1 MIGPTSTIVLAP
13 PAVVQAW
20 PPANTINPENQ
31 GWKLVA
37 WEIPLLSI
45 TIFIVGL
52 RIYAKRMY
60 TKHGLGREDWLIITS
75 TFLTAVLITL
85 QCLST
90 SFGWGIHL
98 WDFAP
103 LADKFLEPARKLA
116 FSMEIVF
123 TVSINLTKLSILTF
137 YLRLFPLGVVS
148 VHLHRLIYAGMAITV
163 LAMLAT
169 LVAAIFQCHPI
180 EHFWIYNM
188 EGHCY
193 PTYPAHLATAIIN
206 SVTDFYCVIVPLGEI
221 CGLTRVDRR
230 GKWIVVS
237 CFALGAIV
245 CFAGV
250 IRIYFTKLVFHDSPY
265 DWTWDSIGL
274 YIASALECTLGI
286 VCASVPALRPLFT
299 KTNVRAVGDLESDL
313 HKKRRSAARRKRRT
327 GAEAPAPLEFVTTA
341 FKERDAD
348 SVTPLT
354 SGSENWKDV
363 KLSDSPHY
371 SNGRRSTK
379 WPHWV

>member
-1 MIGPTSTIVLAP
+1 
-13 PAVVQAW
+13 
-20 PPANTINPENQ
+20 
-31 GWKLVA
+31 
-37 WEIPLLSI
+37 
-45 TIFIVGL
+45 
-52 RIYAKRMY
+52 
-60 TKHGLGREDWLIITS
+60 
-75 TFLTAVLITL
+75 
-85 QCLST
+85 
-90 SFGWGIHL
+90 
-98 WDFAP
+98 
-103 LADKFLEPARKLA
+103 
-116 FSMEIVF
+116 MEIVF